1 MRIFLKISIILFALV
16 NTRCERL
23 LISKNKASNS
33 PHKNFEY
40 LWSELDKK
48 YSYFELKK
56 INWDSIKTI
65 YNSRIDEDLNEYELF
80 EILNMQVAIYGR
92 KITKLTLPAF
102 TEILETISSFG
113 WGILLEEELSKS
125 LNQKGLNSDSTKT
138 FSSHKHLK
146 EGVDLMISVGGD
158 GTFLKSVD
166 YVRDSE
172 IPVLGINTGRLGF
185 LANVAKDQIQEA
197 LSLIKAK
204 KYIFQKRSLLIVH
217 VNDGTGA
224 QDFFAMNELALH
236 KKDTSSMITVKVSL
250 DGNFLNSYWSD
261 GLIVSTPTGSTAY
274 NLSCGGPIVTPGCQ
288 VHIVTPIAP
297 HNLNVRPMVIP
308 DHMPIT
314 LNVEGRGRSY
324 LMSIDGK
331 SRSIKQGQEIVI
343 NKAAFMINV
352 IKFENNNFLDT
363 IRNKML
369 WGIDKRN

>member
-1 MRIFLKISIILFALV
+1 
-16 NTRCERL
+16 
-23 LISKNKASNS
+23 
-33 PHKNFEY
+33 
-40 LWSELDKK
+40 
-48 YSYFELKK
+48 
-56 INWDSIKTI
+56 
-65 YNSRIDEDLNEYELF
+65 
-80 EILNMQVAIYGR
+80 MQVAIYGR

-204 KYIFQKRSLLIVH
+204 KYIFQKRSLLSVH

-297 HNLNVRPMVIP
+297 HNLNVRPTVIP